1 MERGFF
7 LRLFR
12 FARGANGYLTSSK
25 PLATR
30 VSARVHCVPGEGWSP
45 AEPEHWGEAPRRCR
59 SHLRCVV
66 RRASPAVAQQCGPS
80 VAACGRGAGR
90 ARRARERGAPVVASR
105 HGEPAVASR
114 RVPRAGVDDDHDG
127 TADHDDAAAADDHDI
142 AADHDH
148 ASAGYCAS
156 PTLSFGTV
164 LTIVNNASGAS
175 TTCTVDDRE
184 AAGYPRV
191 VDLSP
196 EGFDRIADTSQG
208 VVQVTISW

>member
-1 MERGFF
+1 MSPEKGGA
-7 LRLFR
+7 LRNQST
-12 FARGANGYLTSSK
+12 GG
-25 PLATR
+25 
-30 VSARVHCVPGEGWSP
+30 
-45 AEPEHWGEAPRRCR
+45 RR
-59 SHLRCVV
+59 L
-66 RRASPAVAQQCGPS
+66 G
-80 VAACGRGAGR
+80 VAAVICGALF
-90 ARRARERGAPVVASR
+90 GAPLLLLHSNAAPASR
-105 HGEPAVASR
+105 P
-114 RVPRAGVDDDHDG
+114 
-127 TADHDDAAAADDHDI
+127 AAAAQVEHDAHEN
-142 AADHDH
+142 AAHPSSRPDTVNLPSHLVAYHAPGSTTTTTAPPTTTTLPPPTTTTLPPTTTTTAPPTTTTTTRPAPAHSEVGDATWYAA